1 MRRGTAGIL
10 GIYWAIPTTP
20 AISRRAACRRWLV
33 SVCDGNVWQV
43 LSGEWCFSEAPFVC
57 NNRPWLITL
66 KVLCA
71 KGRVNATNSE
81 EDTTPAEDTKPAM
94 KASRNSQCTTQ
105 QSRKSSSI
113 HQAMIGCCLVVS
125 SFCFPLHAKW
135 DNYHISGMWLNN
147 KSDSHMRIAA
157 KHHDWSEE
165 IQHSGICRRVFK
177 EIPYHQ
183 WITDPITWVAQ
194 TMFCCSWTAPLRP
207 RPCCVLLRILSNAE
221 DVLLRPSRQVLSF
234 SPMTRNFSLQLGS
247 IALVASPFLQGD
259 LP

>member
-1 MRRGTAGIL
+1 MATVIRRMML
-10 GIYWAIPTTP
+10 C
-20 AISRRAACRRWLV
+20 ISKLKKCVQHAF
-33 SVCDGNVWQV
+33 G
-43 LSGEWCFSEAPFVC
+43 EAPFVC

-113 HQAMIGCCLVVS
+113 HRAMIGCCLVVS

-147 KSDSHMRIAA
+147 ESDSHMRIAA
-157 KHHDWSEE
+157 KHHD
-165 IQHSGICRRVFK
+165 
-177 EIPYHQ
+177 
-183 WITDPITWVAQ
+183 
-194 TMFCCSWTAPLRP
+194 
-207 RPCCVLLRILSNAE
+207 
-221 DVLLRPSRQVLSF
+221 
-234 SPMTRNFSLQLGS
+234 
-247 IALVASPFLQGD
+247 
-259 LP
+259 